1 MQEAK
6 RLLLADDFLNQLAM
20 VGILSSAA
28 AYWKNTLVATNL
40 AFGTKQ
46 TVWCGASLWSWWCG

>member
-6 RLLLADDFLNQLAM
+6 RLLLADFLNQLAM
-20 VGILSSAA
+20 VDILSSA

-40 AFGTKQ
+40 AFGTKRNGFD
-46 TVWCGASLWSWWCG
+46 C